1 MKRGLDREIKKVGI
15 VGAGAIGGVYAY
27 PLHKLLK
34 DNFAFIANGKRK
46 ERLEKEGLI
55 LNKEQFYPKV
65 VSSDENV
72 EFDLIIVSVKNYQLE
87 SAIEDIKNLV
97 HKNTIILTLLNGIVA
112 RDILQE
118 AFKDNQ
124 VLYGLAIKIDA
135 VKVGNEIT
143 QTSSAIIQF
152 GDANNREM
160 SEGVLAVKNL
170 LNDAKINNQVFEDMI
185 KTIWTKW
192 MLNIGLNQVSAI
204 SGATYGVIKT
214 TPELLTLVNKAMMEV
229 MKVSQAC
236 NINLGEENWESVQD
250 VISTL
255 SGDGKTSLL
264 QDVENKRKTEVE
276 YFSGTLIKIAKKY
289 EVDVPVN
296 EVLYNFIKAKE
307 KNYTK

>member
-1 MKRGLDREIKKVGI
+1 MEIKSVGI
-15 VGAGAIGGVYAY
+15 IGAGAIGGVYAY
-27 PLHKLLK
+27 SLHKLLG

-46 ERLEKEGLI
+46 ERLEQEGLY
-55 LNKEQFYPKV
+55 LNGEHFNPKV
-65 VSSDENV
+65 VSSEGDTT
-72 EFDLIIVSVKNYQLE
+72 FDLIIVSVKNYQLQ
-87 SAIEDIKNLV
+87 SAIEDIRNLV
-97 HKNTIILTLLNGIVA
+97 GEDTIILTLLNGISAKDV
-112 RDILQE
+112 LQE

-124 VLYGLAIKIDA
+124 VLYGLAIQIDA
-135 VKVGNEIT
+135 VKVGNKIT
-143 QTSSAIIQF
+143 QTSNAIIQF
-152 GDANNREM
+152 GDKYNKEM

-204 SGATYGVIKT
+204 SGATYGTIKN
-214 TPELLTLVNKAMMEV
+214 TPELLNLVNKAMMEV

-236 NINLGEENWESVQD
+236 NINLGEENWERVQN
-250 VISTL
+250 VINTL

-264 QDVENKRKTEVE
+264 QDVENKRKTEIE
-276 YFSGTLIKIAKKY
+276 YFSGTLIKIAEKY
-289 EVDVPVN
+289 DVEVPVN